1 MEKFEDKATG
11 FTTKVTNDKLIL
23 EMPIA
28 NLVRGFNNSPDNYDG
43 SNALAKIK
51 REMRREFA
59 IYLAE
64 NLFDESDQDT
74 GENYIEKM
82 LDQLFIRALE
92 NDEDFLQ
99 YQYPEDEE

>member
-11 FTTKVTNDKLIL
+11 FTIKVTNDKLIL
-23 EMPIA
+23 EMPIS

-51 REMRREFA
+51 KGARSDFA
-59 IYLAE
+59 TYLAE
-64 NLFDESDQDT
+64 NLFDESDQDI

-92 NDEDFLQ
+92 DDEEFLQ
-99 YQYPEDEE
+99 YNEDEEE